1 MKKVLQPAEQEHAI
15 YYSDFSGK
23 LFDHF
28 VPVTVKIECDYGSEY
43 DGARVEFHLSDKGL
57 KKLLEFFKENLSK
70 ETKNEFK
77 KELEVNCTK
86 PGSDYNNK
94 EIYQELI

>member
-23 LFDHF
+23 LFDQF

-43 DGARVEFHLSDKGL
+43 DGSRVELHLSDKGL
-57 KKLLEFFKENLSK
+57 KKLLVFLKENLSN
-70 ETKNEFK
+70 ETKE
-77 KELEVNCTK
+77 ELKRQLENNCTK
-86 PGSDYNNK
+86 PKSNYNNK
-94 EIYQELI
+94 EIYRELI